1 MKTTEERIAEVESEL
16 SVIAIL
22 MNSFEV
28 DENEYVNEYHAW
40 LDSTRDG
47 VMFFGKWIPA
57 STAIKIAMPD
67 EYAMDLKQFA
77 LTAFQKDKLTSAG
90 YEMLVDDWI
99 ELFDELKLLKTQLE
113 QSNESI
119 NG

>member
-1 MKTTEERIAEVESEL
+1 MKTAEDQIAELENDLSIISKLMKNFEIDESEY
-16 SVIAIL
+16 A
-22 MNSFEV
+22 
-28 DENEYVNEYHAW
+28 DKYDAW
-40 LDSTRDG
+40 LNSTRDG

-67 EYAMDLKQFA
+67 EYAADLKQYA
-77 LTAFQKDKLTSAG
+77 YDIFQKDKLTSSG
-90 YEMLVDDWI
+90 YAMLVDDWI
-99 ELFDELKLLKTQLE
+99 ELFDELKVLKTQLE

>member
-1 MKTTEERIAEVESEL
+1 MKTLEDYIADLENDLAIISRLMKNFEIDESEY
-16 SVIAIL
+16 A
-22 MNSFEV
+22 
-28 DENEYVNEYHAW
+28 DKYDAW
-40 LDSTRDG
+40 LNSTRDG

-67 EYAMDLKQFA
+67 EYAADLKQYA
-77 LTAFQKDKLTSAG
+77 YDIFQKDKLTSSG
-90 YEMLVDDWI
+90 YAMLVDDWI
-99 ELFDELKLLKTQLE
+99 ELFDELKVLKTQLE